1 MSEPKRLPEEEFK
14 VVVEEAKQFIMN
26 NLKKDNKFYVGTA
39 VRRLMARF
47 AIDYHDKHSK

>member
-26 NLKKDNKFYVGTA
+26 NLKKDNKSIGWSVGS
-39 VRRLMARF
+39 LYELIF
-47 AIDYHDKHSK
+47 D